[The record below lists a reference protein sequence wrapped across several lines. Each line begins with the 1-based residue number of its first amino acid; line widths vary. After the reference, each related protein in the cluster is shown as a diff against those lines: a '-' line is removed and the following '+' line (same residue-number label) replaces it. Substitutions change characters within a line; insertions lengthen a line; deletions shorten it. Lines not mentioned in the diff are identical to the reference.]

1 MDKTISNL
9 PELDLSRML
18 QEGFAVLCSDAEDA
32 EILIRCM
39 LKSMPECMQGWNL
52 SDIQWKDGPKIYTLW
67 AKRPS
72 GAWGRGVSDHLMQG
86 PLQRHAN
93 DGYEIVHLKDLIL
106 LPDLNESDIPIEFLI
121 S

>member
-39 LKSMPECMQGWNL
+39 LKSMPECMHGWNL
-52 SDIQWKDGPKIYTLW
+52 SDIQWKDEPKIYTLW
-67 AKRPS
+67 AKRF
-72 GAWGRGVSDHLMQG
+72 GGTWGRGISNHLMQG
-86 PLQRHAN
+86 PFARHAD
-93 DGYEIVHLKDLIL
+93 DGYTIVPLKELIVM
-106 LPDLNESDIPIEFLI
+106 PDIDESDMPIDFLLR
-121 S
+121 